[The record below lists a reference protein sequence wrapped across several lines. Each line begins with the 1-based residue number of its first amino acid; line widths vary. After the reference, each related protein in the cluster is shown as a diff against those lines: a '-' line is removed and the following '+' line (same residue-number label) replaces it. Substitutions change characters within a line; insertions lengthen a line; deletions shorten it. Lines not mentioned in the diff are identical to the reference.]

1 MPTNSKNVEINPKR
15 QLEIIISPFLSVE
28 LTLHAKRVMLTD
40 ASKNA
45 IKDALK
51 YLKIADER
59 RLILPEST
67 IKMAKYGPIFE
78 EILDNQE
85 QYLITKN
92 VKKMSKRAGS
102 HIFAITDWD
111 ARLIEATLKKAK
123 NPKTKFK
130 EDEKLF
136 LEFKKEASGFLGN
149 PSDLFNFLDNKFLD
163 FQELF
168 VSPSSLVTQNLLK
181 GRMIFFNIK
190 NVKQKINETKQE
202 IENYVGVLDK
212 LRLDQQSLEKQI
224 IDLWQEFYKT
234 SSGQIYERKE
244 KELHDLIVHNPLN
257 EYLDIIH
264 DLVDTFLTYIEKQ
277 NVQITNE
284 NKNLLLKLKESLI
297 QPVGNLAVE
306 FPALIEFVLL
316 YAEEAFGKRVK
327 KKPQL
332 IDKEYLV
339 NSPGWNAWQ
348 EAHRISQE
356 LTETKSVPEFELIKR
371 KLEQFELE
379 KKACIAKKEE
389 IEKKL
394 SLARTNMNDLEANE
408 KHLNE
413 QIIEWIT

>member
-40 ASKNA
+40 TSKNA

-149 PSDLFNFLDNKFLD
+149 PSDLFNYLDNKFLD

-168 VSPSSLVTQNLLK
+168 VNPSSLVAQNLLK

-190 NVKQKINETKQE
+190 NIKQKINETKQE

-212 LRLDQQSLEKQI
+212 LRLDLQSLEKQI

-234 SSGQIYERKE
+234 SSGQIY
-244 KELHDLIVHNPLN
+244 
-257 EYLDIIH
+257 
-264 DLVDTFLTYIEKQ
+264 
-277 NVQITNE
+277 
-284 NKNLLLKLKESLI
+284 
-297 QPVGNLAVE
+297 
-306 FPALIEFVLL
+306 
-316 YAEEAFGKRVK
+316 
-327 KKPQL
+327 
-332 IDKEYLV
+332 
-339 NSPGWNAWQ
+339 
-348 EAHRISQE
+348 
-356 LTETKSVPEFELIKR
+356 
-371 KLEQFELE
+371 
-379 KKACIAKKEE
+379 
-389 IEKKL
+389 
-394 SLARTNMNDLEANE
+394 
-408 KHLNE
+408 
-413 QIIEWIT
+413 